1 MSYMVNEN
9 DGAVALTV
17 QVLDGTLATDIV
29 VLLRTMDGSAV
40 CKSMKYHLAYV
51 HQKKSM

>member
-17 QVLDGTLATDIV
+17 QVLVGTLATDIV
-29 VLLRTMDGSAV
+29 VLLQTMDGSAV
-40 CKSMKYHLAYV
+40 CKSMKKHV
-51 HQKKSM
+51 V